1 LLLKLK
7 KYMAFP
13 VDGSNHWE
21 GIEAE
26 VNFQKNIPQLESH
39 YGEKIIKIIHKGGTK
54 FKTDVC
60 IHFENGKCKNI
71 SLKKKKT
78 ITKGSFD
85 YANTTNFSKN
95 SFLKT
100 QKLIIDYRCSE
111 NSLFKGK
118 FEESVCSEIRE
129 MTNEEITE
137 LFSENVISKY
147 SKEKSELIILD
158 EQTERLHFI
167 NPPIFE
173 LINRGY
179 LLSLS
184 DRTNAK
190 TSCKLMCVS
199 PTGDKLDMGL
209 RIRVHLNNGSSKLI
223 TKNDGNSSLCIKFQQ
238 DKVHKLIKSNSDG
251 I

>member
-1 LLLKLK
+1 
-7 KYMAFP
+7 MAFP
-13 VDGSNHWE
+13 VDGSNHW
-21 GIEAE
+21 GGVEAE
-26 VNFQKNIPQLESH
+26 VNFQKYISQLESH
-39 YGEKIIKIIHKGGTK
+39 YDEKIIKIIHKGGTK
-54 FKTDVC
+54 FKTDIC
-60 IHFENGKCKNI
+60 IHFLSGKEKNI

-78 ITKGSFD
+78 IDKGSFD
-85 YANTTNFSKN
+85 YTNTTKFSKN
-95 SFLKT
+95 SFVKT
-100 QKLIIDYRCSE
+100 QKLIKDYRCSE
-111 NSLFKGK
+111 NSSFKSK
-118 FEESVCSEIRE
+118 FEELVRSEIRN

-137 LFSENVISKY
+137 LFTENVIGKY
-147 SKEKSELIILD
+147 SKENSELIILD
-158 EQTERLHFI
+158 EKTGILYFI

-199 PTGDKLDMGL
+199 PIGDKLDMGL
-209 RIRVHLNNGSSKLI
+209 RIRVHLNNGYSKLI